1 VYFPPDDANGAQL
14 FPRCSAVR
22 TLHDNRGIPW
32 KRTTIRRGWALSPP
46 AQFQAA
52 LDRFALGAFV
62 RATPIPLGNF
72 GQNVFVTAT
81 SGEYVLRGAPHYPWQ
96 FPKERLIARLLHERT
111 GAPVPW
117 PYLLDPSDD
126 IFGWSYALMP
136 RLPGLQLGD
145 PVLYA
150 ALTAVDRRRIA
161 AALGTML
168 ARLHRLTWP
177 HAGDYRDRV
186 VARIRHNLTVARE
199 QVAQTT
205 ASDASW
211 VEEVLAAGYD
221 MLGAPS
227 EPCIVMED
235 YTTRNVVVER
245 VGRGW
250 RVSGVFDL
258 MTPYV
263 GDGEADLSRQIAMYW
278 DDEPACARAFLRSY
292 LRHRPPRQGFGA
304 RFPIYMLDDRLI
316 IWTWAHRHGV
326 VWWDTSWTL
335 RTWAERYMA
344 AGAALALAA
353 P

>member
-1 VYFPPDDANGAQL
+1 METHDY
-14 FPRCSAVR
+14 SVR
-22 TLHDNRGIPW
+22 LGRI
-32 KRTTIRRGWALSPP
+32 AP

-62 RATPIPLGNF
+62 CAAPIPLGNF

-81 SGEYVLRGAPHYPWQ
+81 SGEYVLRGAPHHAGQ
-96 FPKERLIARLLHERT
+96 LPKERLIARLLHERT

-145 PVLYA
+145 PAVYA
-150 ALTAVDRRRIA
+150 ALGAADRRRIGA
-161 AALGTML
+161 SLGAML
-168 ARLHRLTWP
+168 ARLHQLTWSHAGDYDRDADTIVP
-177 HAGDYRDRV
+177 FAGDYRDRV
-186 VARIRHNLTVARE
+186 VARIRHNLAVARE
-199 QVAQTT
+199 HVAQTT

-211 VEEVLAAGYD
+211 VEAVLAAGYD
-221 MLGAPS
+221 MLGALGA
-227 EPCIVMED
+227 PCIAMED

-263 GDGEADLSRQIAMYW
+263 GDGEADLSRQVAMYW

-292 LRHRPPRQGFGA
+292 LRCRPPRQGFSA

-344 AGAALALAA
+344 AGATLVPAA

>member
-1 VYFPPDDANGAQL
+1 METQVY
-14 FPRCSAVR
+14 SAR
-22 TLHDNRGIPW
+22 LGRI
-32 KRTTIRRGWALSPP
+32 SP

-52 LDRFALGAFV
+52 LDRFGLGAFV
-62 RATPIPLGNF
+62 RAAPIPLGNF

-81 SGEYVLRGAPHYPWQ
+81 SGEYVLRGAPHYAWQ
-96 FPKERLIARLLHERT
+96 FPKERLIAHLLHERT

-145 PVLYA
+145 PAVYTARSA
-150 ALTAVDRRRIA
+150 ADRRRIA
-161 AALGTML
+161 AALGAML

-177 HAGDYRDRV
+177 HPGDYDLDADTIVPFAGDYRDRV
-186 VARIRHNLTVARE
+186 VARIRHNLAVARE
-199 QVAQTT
+199 HGAQTT

-211 VEEVLAAGYD
+211 VESVLAAGYD
-221 MLGAPS
+221 ILGVPS

-235 YTTRNVVVER
+235 YTTHNVVVER
-245 VGRGW
+245 AERGW

-258 MTPYV
+258 MTPYF
-263 GDGEADLSRQIAMYW
+263 GDGEADLSRQVAMYW
-278 DDEPACARAFLRSY
+278 DDEPACARTFLRSY
-292 LRHRPPRQGFGA
+292 LGRRPPRRGFGA

-326 VWWDTSWTL
+326 VWWDTSWSL
-335 RTWAERYMA
+335 RTWAERYMS
-344 AGAALALAA
+344 AGARLVPTA

>member
-1 VYFPPDDANGAQL
+1 METREY
-14 FPRCSAVR
+14 SAR
-22 TLHDNRGIPW
+22 LGRI
-32 KRTTIRRGWALSPP
+32 SP

-52 LDRFALGAFV
+52 LDRFGLGAFV
-62 RATPIPLGNF
+62 RAAPIPLGNF

-81 SGEYVLRGAPHYPWQ
+81 SGEYVLRGAPHYAWQ
-96 FPKERLIARLLHERT
+96 FPKERLIAHLLHERT

-145 PVLYA
+145 PAVYA
-150 ALTAVDRRRIA
+150 ALSAADRRRIA
-161 AALGTML
+161 AALGAML

-177 HAGDYRDRV
+177 HAGDYDLDVDTIVPFAGDYRDRV
-186 VARIRHNLTVARE
+186 VARIRHNLAVARE
-199 QVAQTT
+199 HGAPTT

-211 VEEVLAAGYD
+211 VETVLAAGYD
-221 MLGAPS
+221 MLGVPS

-245 VGRGW
+245 ARQGW

-258 MTPYV
+258 MTPYF
-263 GDGEADLSRQIAMYW
+263 GDGEADLSRQVAMYW

-292 LRHRPPRQGFGA
+292 LGRRPPRQGFGA

-326 VWWDTSWTL
+326 VWWDRSQTL

-344 AGAALALAA
+344 AGATLVPAA